1 MIPMP
6 LCGYAPHL
14 TALVAIFLTQAITFI
29 VPVILK
35 QHGVIPSNET
45 MSTFLYI
52 YTEELLKKN

>member
-52 YTEELLKKN
+52 Y